1 MNTTQIGE
9 GENKIQGQTLAFLI
23 KLFKEGKITL
33 GVDDD
38 GFVFKNAGGHYP
50 VEIYEDGHWDGSLSQ
65 GLSHQK
71 REENKTKP
79 IYTFVDDKKGGGV
92 IVECSVCEAQFD
104 VGKGTEY
111 QCPSCKTDLVYPE
124 YASW

>member
-9 GENKIQGQTLAFLI
+9 GENKIEGQTLAFLI

-65 GLSHQK
+65 GLAHQERNYK
-71 REENKTKP
+71 KTWS
-79 IYTFVDDKKGGGV
+79 
-92 IVECSVCEAQFD
+92 E
-104 VGKGTEY
+104 
-111 QCPSCKTDLVYPE
+111 LNPE
-124 YASW
+124 DAKYLESSSRRDCFPRIDY